1 MRVTEEGIAISSKV
15 IQLAKVE
22 LSILSID
29 FGMNTSDRE
38 EQFSKEPSS
47 IIDIPSESRTLSNFS
62 HPAKTLLPSVFTESG
77 ITISDKE
84 MHSAKQ

>member
-38 EQFSKEPSS
+38 EQFSKEPS
-47 IIDIPSESRTLSNFS
+47 
-62 HPAKTLLPSVFTESG
+62 
-77 ITISDKE
+77 
-84 MHSAKQ
+84 